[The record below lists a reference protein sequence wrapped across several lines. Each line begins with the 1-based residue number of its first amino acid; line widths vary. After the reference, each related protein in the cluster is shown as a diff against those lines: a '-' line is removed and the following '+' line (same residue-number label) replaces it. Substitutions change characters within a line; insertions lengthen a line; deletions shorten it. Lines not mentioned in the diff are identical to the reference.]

1 MIFSLLLNSFES
13 LKRHRNVNTADGIYH
28 EPAASQWNLMSWRTI
43 LEYLL
48 RSTLYISYYR
58 HPITLNS
65 ISIQSTQQSRD
76 TLKSVFMYK
85 TTRIVFTWDFVYF
98 FSFMLSKS
106 KSKTSFFELRC
117 HFKRFLENFR
127 SEMEFILKQ
136 RLKTQIDY
144 ECINIKY
151 RWKGWKK
158 EKCSYQAMLLLI
170 FDLFDF
176 GILKLIIILYLAFWV
191 W

>member
-1 MIFSLLLNSFES
+1 
-13 LKRHRNVNTADGIYH
+13 
-28 EPAASQWNLMSWRTI
+28 MSWRTI
-43 LEYLL
+43 LEYSL

-85 TTRIVFTWDFVYF
+85 TLRIVYMWDFVYF

-106 KSKTSFFELRC
+106 KNKISFFELRC
-117 HFKRFLENFR
+117 HFKRFPENFK

-136 RLKTQIDY
+136 RLITQIDY

-170 FDLFDF
+170 SVLFNF
-176 GILKLIIILYLAFWV
+176 GILKLIIILYLAFWA

>member
-1 MIFSLLLNSFES
+1 MIFSHLLKSFER
-13 LKRHRNVNTADGIYH
+13 LKRHGNVNTAGWHISW
-28 EPAASQWNLMSWRTI
+28 ARASQWNLMSWRTI
-43 LEYLL
+43 IEYSL

-85 TTRIVFTWDFVYF
+85 TLRIVYMWDFVYF

-117 HFKRFLENFR
+117 HFKRFLENFK

-151 RWKGWKK
+151 RWKGCERKK
-158 EKCSYQAMLLLI
+158 NVRVRRC
-170 FDLFDF
+170 FC
-176 GILKLIIILYLAFWV
+176 
-191 W
+191 

>member
-1 MIFSLLLNSFES
+1 M
-13 LKRHRNVNTADGIYH
+13 AYH
-28 EPAASQWNLMSWRTI
+28 EPAASQWNLMPWRTI

-85 TTRIVFTWDFVYF
+85 TLRIVYMWDFVYF

-117 HFKRFLENFR
+117 HFKRFLENFK

-136 RLKTQIDY
+136 RLKTQIEY

-151 RWKGWKK
+151 RWKGCERKK
-158 EKCSYQAMLLLI
+158 NVRVRRC
-170 FDLFDF
+170 FC
-176 GILKLIIILYLAFWV
+176 
-191 W
+191 